1 MPKVGF
7 VGAGRIGA
15 TSAFVCMMNMDVDIA
30 LVDIARELAEGEAED
45 IAHAASAMG
54 KYPDVRGGDDYSLL
68 EGCDVIVVS
77 AGMARK
83 PGMTRLD
90 LAGKNAGII
99 KSIAERIAEVCC
111 DAKVITVTNP
121 MDVMNY
127 VMWREL
133 NRLCGKSRNEVFGM
147 GGLLDTSRLKLMAR
161 RAGMPEDA
169 VEKAIVI
176 GEHGDTMFVPKSV
189 VGDGDW
195 NEVLEK
201 TRAVAAE
208 VIKKKGATI
217 FGPAVCI
224 YRMVR
229 AVVEDTKEVIPAS
242 VVLQGEY
249 GIENVSLGVPVVI
262 GKSGVEKIVEL
273 DLSEE
278 DMDSLR
284 KSAEVLREWLGKIGY

>member
-1 MPKVGF
+1 MTKIGF

-30 LVDIARELAEGEAED
+30 LVDIAGELAEGEAED

-54 KYPDVRGGDDYSLL
+54 KYPEVDGGDDYSLL
-68 EGCDVIVVS
+68 EGCEVIVVS

-90 LAGKNAGII
+90 LAEKNAGIV
-99 KSIAERIAEVCC
+99 KSIAEKLAKVNCE
-111 DAKVITVTNP
+111 AKVITVTNP

-127 VMWREL
+127 VMWKEL
-133 NRLCGKSRNEVFGM
+133 NGMCGKRREEVFGM
-147 GGLLDTSRLKLMAR
+147 GGLLDTSRLRLMAR
-161 RAGMPEDA
+161 RRGIPEEQ
-169 VEKAIVI
+169 VERALVL
-176 GEHGDTMFVPKSV
+176 GEHGDTMFVSGV
-189 VGDGDW
+189 TGEEW

-224 YRMVR
+224 YRMVK
-229 AVVEDTKEVIPAS
+229 AVVEDTKETIPAS
-242 VVLQGEY
+242 VVLLGEY
-249 GIENVSLGVPVVI
+249 GIENVSIGVPAVI
-262 GKSGVEKIVEL
+262 GKNGVEGLGEL
-273 DLSEE
+273 DKADVDKLK
-278 DMDSLR
+278 
-284 KSAEVLREWLGKIGY
+284 KSAEILKEWLKKLGY

>member
-15 TSAFVCMMNMDVDIA
+15 TSAFVCVMNMDVDVA
-30 LVDIARELAEGEAED
+30 LVDIAGELAEGEAED

-54 KYPDVRGGDDYSLL
+54 KYPEVVGGDDYSLL
-68 EGCDVIVVS
+68 EGCEVVIVS

-90 LAGKNAGII
+90 LAEKNAGIV
-99 KSIAERIAEVCC
+99 KSIASKIAEVCC
-111 DAKVITVTNP
+111 NAKVITVTNP

-127 VMWREL
+127 VMWKEL
-133 NRLCGKSRNEVFGM
+133 NELCGKSRHEVFGM
-147 GGLLDTSRLKLMAR
+147 GGLLDTSRLRLMAR
-161 RAGMPEDA
+161 RAGISSEA

-189 VGDGDW
+189 AGEENWD
-195 NEVLEK
+195 EVLER
-201 TRAVAAE
+201 TRAIAAE

-242 VVLQGEY
+242 VVLEGEY
-249 GIENVSLGVPVVI
+249 GIEGVSLGVPAVI
-262 GKSGVEKIVEL
+262 GKNGVEKVVEL
-273 DLSEE
+273 ELGEEDLSN
-278 DMDSLR
+278 LR
-284 KSAEVLREWLGKIGY
+284 KSAEVLKEWLRKLGY